1 METQNQIRPFSL
13 SEVTLTDGLFQQL
26 TQVNADVIHSISA
39 DTILYAF
46 RYNANTNYGATLDL
60 PGEAFGGWSAPGH
73 VYAGHFEGHF
83 MSAAAMLYT
92 QTKENSLRKKLVAIV
107 DGLEEVQNLLYSGS
121 EYQKPGYLSGFSEER
136 FNVLESGS
144 KCKVPWYMI
153 HKIMQGLLD
162 IYKYTGYEKALLLV
176 TKMADWAD
184 WRTGRFTYEEMQK
197 ILTTDEYGGM
207 QDVLVDLCVVTGNSK
222 YYELSNRFVQRESLL
237 DGLYKGN
244 DNLTGIHANTYLAKI
259 VGCVTAY
266 NYTGEEFY
274 KIVTK
279 NFWDRVL
286 DGRTYVT
293 GGNSQE
299 ELFTE
304 PHKISKFLTGKTC
317 ETCNVYNM
325 LKLTRALFCWTGSEK
340 YADYY
345 ETALFNQILG
355 SMDAANGNKTYYQF
369 MAPGSMKEFNSN
381 QDGNFCCNGSG
392 LESFVKLQDSIYF
405 HSDDTVMVNLFVNSK
420 LHWNEKQFA
429 LKQSVSFPEETCLK
443 IEAPGN
449 EEIILKI
456 RIPRWSL
463 GGITLTINSTNPIE
477 REDKDGYVILNGKWT
492 KGDIITV
499 RMNPNFAVVSTSD
512 DPNVLSLTYGPL
524 VLAGIDSG
532 KDGIL
537 PIKKEEI
544 LQNLTWDS
552 ASFIATLQTQR
563 GEKIS
568 LLPYYK
574 IQQEPHTVYWTLA
587 I

>member
-1 METQNQIRPFSL
+1 MKTQSQIHPFSL
-13 SEVTLTDGLFQQL
+13 SEVTLTEGLFQQL
-26 TQVNADVIHSISA
+26 TQVNADVIRSISA

-46 RYNANTNYGATLDL
+46 RYNANTNYGATFPL

-92 QTKENSLRKKLVAIV
+92 QTKEESLREKLIAIV

-162 IYKYTGYEKALLLV
+162 IYKYTGYEKALCIV

-184 WRTGRFTYEEMQK
+184 WRTGRFSYEEMQK

-207 QDVLVDLCVVTGNSK
+207 QDVLVDLSDVTGNSK

-237 DGLYKGN
+237 DCLYEDG
-244 DNLTGIHANTYLAKI
+244 DNLTGLHGNTYLAKI

-266 NYTGEEFY
+266 HHTGEEYY
-274 KIVTK
+274 KTVTK
-279 NFWDRVL
+279 NFWDRVI

-293 GGNSQE
+293 GGNSQTE
-299 ELFTE
+299 RFTE
-304 PHKISKFLTGKTC
+304 PHKISKSLTGNTC

-355 SMDAANGNKTYYQF
+355 SMDTANGDKTYYQF
-369 MAPGSMKEFNSN
+369 MAPGSVKKFNSN
-381 QDGNFCCNGSG
+381 RDGNFCCNGTG

-405 HSDDTVMVNLFVNSK
+405 HSDDAVFVNLFVNSK
-420 LHWNEKQFA
+420 LRWEEKQFA
-429 LKQSVSFPEETCLK
+429 LEQSVSFPEETCLK
-443 IEAPGN
+443 IEASEN
-449 EEIILKI
+449 EEIALKI
-456 RIPRWSL
+456 RVPRWSL
-463 GGITLTINSTNPIE
+463 GGITLTINGANSIKQE
-477 REDKDGYVILNGKWT
+477 EKDGYVILKGKWT
-492 KGDIITV
+492 KGDTITV
-499 RMNPNFAVVSTSD
+499 RTNPQFSVVPTSD
-512 DPNVLSLTYGPL
+512 DPNVLSITYGPL
-524 VLAGIDSG
+524 VLAGVDTQE
-532 KDGIL
+532 DGIL
-537 PIKKEEI
+537 PMKKEEI

-552 ASFIATLQTQR
+552 DSSTATLQTEK
-563 GEKIS
+563 GEKIL
-568 LLPYYK
+568 LLPYYI
-574 IQQEPHTVYWTLA
+574 IQHQPHTIYWTLG